1 MPDITREALVEL
13 TRKLTDDG
21 KLIEAGWMGL
31 RFAAISPNAPDI
43 QLTEMRTAFFA
54 GALHLFA
61 SMISIMDADREPTE
75 GDLSRMTMIDV
86 ELHAFEVEFA
96 RKHGLPQPPERRRQ

>member
-1 MPDITREALVEL
+1 
-13 TRKLTDDG
+13 
-21 KLIEAGWMGL
+21 
-31 RFAAISPNAPDI
+31 
-43 QLTEMRTAFFA
+43 MRTAFFA